1 MSIQQ
6 MLLGAGG
13 ASPFMEAT
21 GGDTIT
27 YSGDWKIH
35 TYTTVGNSTF
45 VVTSIGDGSQSI
57 EYLVIAGGGGAG
69 NAGTGT
75 WGAGYTGAPG
85 GGAGGYRCSV
95 VGEYSGGTS
104 DATTSGTTS
113 PAESVITPAVQSYTV
128 TVGGGGGTGTNGDD
142 SVFGS
147 ITSIGGGCGSA
158 AGGSGGGGGTGN
170 TNSGGGGAGTPYQG
184 YDGGDGDS
192 SYTEKGGGSGAGGQ
206 GLSGFTP
213 YNQCQDNYY
222 GGDGRAS
229 SITGSSVKRAYG
241 GDNYRTENWNGQRP
255 DAPGNGGKH
264 QAHNGRN
271 WGGTDGIVIIRYKCQ

>member
-13 ASPFMEAT
+13 VSPFMEAT

-35 TYTTVGNSTF
+35 TYTTTGNSTF
-45 VVTSIGDGSQSI
+45 VVTSIGDGNQSI

-69 NAGTGT
+69 NAGCCQGCASFH
-75 WGAGYTGAPG
+75 GKPG

-113 PAESVITPAVQSYTV
+113 PAESVIIPTVQSYTV
-128 TVGGGGGTGTNGDD
+128 TVGAGGAYSYNGDD

-158 AGGSGGGGGTGN
+158 AGGSGGGGGTG
-170 TNSGGGGAGTPYQG
+170 TASSGGGGAGTAYQG
-184 YDGGDGDS
+184 YNGGFGNS
-192 SYTEKGGGSGAGGQ
+192 QYTKAGGGSGAGGQ
-206 GLSGFTP
+206 GTSGFT
-213 YNQCQDNYY
+213 NGGGADNY
-222 GGDGRAS
+222 GGGAGRAS
-229 SITGSSVKRAYG
+229 SITGSSVTRAYG
-241 GDNYRTENWNGQRP
+241 GDNHRTNNWNGQRP
-255 DAPGNGGKH
+255 DMPGGGGKH
-264 QAHNGRN
+264 NADTGGNGP
-271 WGGTDGIVIIRYKCQ
+271 GQDGIVIIRYKCQ

>member
-35 TYTTVGNSTF
+35 TYTTTGNSTF
-45 VVTSIGDGSQSI
+45 VVTSIGDGNQSI

-69 NAGTGT
+69 
-75 WGAGYTGAPG
+75 YTGEGQWTERNTGRPG

-113 PAESVITPAVQSYTV
+113 PAESVITPTVQSYTV
-128 TVGGGGGTGTNGDD
+128 TVGAGGGYGTDGDD

-147 ITSIGGGCGSA
+147 ITSIGGGCGNA
-158 AGGSGGGGGTGN
+158 AGGSGGGGGTG
-170 TNSGGGGAGTPYQG
+170 TAQSGGGGAGTAYQG
-184 YDGGDGDS
+184 YDGGFGNGQ
-192 SYTEKGGGSGAGGQ
+192 YTKKGGGSGAGGQ
-206 GLSGFTP
+206 GLSGFTAT
-213 YNQCQDNYY
+213 NQCQDNYY
-222 GGDGRAS
+222 GGAGRAS
-229 SITGSSVKRAYG
+229 SITGSSVTRAYG
-241 GDNYRTENWNGQRP
+241 GDNYRTNNWSGQRP
-255 DAPGNGGKH
+255 DMPGGGGKH
-264 QAHNGRN
+264 NADTGGNGP
-271 WGGTDGIVIIRYKCQ
+271 GQDGIVIIRYKCQ